1 MKAINR
7 RQLSSVY
14 YIYKGRKVEQYII
27 KDFQEHE
34 LELKA
39 FSAFIFKD

>member
-1 MKAINR
+1 M
-7 RQLSSVY
+7 Y